1 MNLTII
7 DIKPKSRSNVFLK
20 TGIGSSIFFKNRF
33 QMSLLLVGSSEAAT
47 AAELI
52 MLLELNR
59 DSKKDLGSDVAPG
72 ACRSNLG
79 PLESINS
86 YV

>member
-1 MNLTII
+1 VNLTII
-7 DIKPKSRSNVFLK
+7 DIKPKSRSNLFSK

-52 MLLELNR
+52 MLLELHR
-59 DSKKDLGSDVAPG
+59 DSKKDLGSDVAPV
-72 ACRSNLG
+72 A
-79 PLESINS
+79 
-86 YV
+86 

>member
-59 DSKKDLGSDVAPG
+59 DSKKDLGSDVALG
-72 ACRSNLG
+72 ACRLNLG
-79 PLESINS
+79 SLESINS